1 MEVSTIIYFCDC
13 YLIML
18 DYEEELIDIIYDF
31 KEKEIDEKV
40 LMLKNECNEII
51 NMNAKERI
59 EEINRIITGCVDLD
73 IEVSELQE
81 IIKYIH
87 QNL

>member
-1 MEVSTIIYFCDC
+1 
-13 YLIML
+13 ML

-31 KEKEIDEKV
+31 KEEEIDEKV
-40 LMLKNECNEII
+40 SMLKNEYNEII

-59 EEINRIITGCVDLD
+59 EEINRIITGCADLD